1 VEAVGSLPSNLPGE
15 EGVVV
20 DDYTGRLLVAAPMLD
35 EPTFHRTVVLV
46 LDHDEDGALGVVLNR
61 VSGVPVGE
69 AVAPWAELVSEPPVV
84 FGGGPVEPDAI
95 VALGRTAARV
105 GAEQGGFVDEHVRL
119 VDLTADPTLEQL
131 DLETVRIFAGYAG
144 WAPGQLEG
152 EVVQDAWFVVDA
164 EPEDVFTADPAGLW
178 HRVLRR
184 QRGDLALLAT
194 FPEDPSLN

>member
-1 VEAVGSLPSNLPGE
+1 VEADGSLPSRLAGE
-15 EGVVV
+15 EVVVV

-35 EPTFHRTVVLV
+35 EPTFHRTVILV

-61 VSGVPVGE
+61 VSLVPVRE
-69 AVAPWAELVSEPPVV
+69 AVAPWAELVGDPPVV

-119 VDLTADPTLEQL
+119 VDLTADPILERI

-164 EPEDVFTADPAGLW
+164 APEDVFTTDPEGLW

-184 QRGDLALLAT
+184 QPGGLALLAT